1 MQTSCKGTQTRRRDN
16 NPMIRQASW
25 HLRCLLIIIH
35 LITSLLPSPPVL
47 QIQVQHCQPDQG
59 RQPVQQ
65 WDAALGPQRAGD
77 GRLQPGMA
85 PSGGAGRVLQVTVEI

>member
-35 LITSLLPSPPVL
+35 LITSLLPPPLCYRYKFNIVNL
-47 QIQVQHCQPDQG
+47 IKDDSLYNNGMLPLVHSE
-59 RQPVQQ
+59 REM
-65 WDAALGPQRAGD
+65 AASSLGWHRAGE
-77 GRLQPGMA
+77 
-85 PSGGAGRVLQVTVEI
+85 QVAYYR